1 MGVRRAV
8 ETAEAELDRA
18 GGKPVYS
25 LGPLIHN
32 PQTLALLAKR
42 GLCILDESNESIEA
56 HKSNEQEKTKRAGVP
71 AAGAVVIIRA
81 HGVGPDE
88 EAALKTGGAR
98 VADATCPRV
107 KLSQNTARL
116 LAAKGYHIFLAG
128 EKNHAEVRG
137 IAGYIERSGA
147 AYSIAGDAREAR
159 EAAQQ
164 VRRRTPDAK
173 TALIAQTTFSLEEY
187 ARTAAAL
194 RELFPGLQVKDTICP
209 ATRERQTAL
218 VELCAAADALVA
230 AGGNGSANTRRLLDI
245 ARAHG
250 KPAWIAEN
258 RVDASALAGELSRFP
273 VVGLCAGASTP
284 DSVIGEIEAELG
296 RIEYTGPI

>member
-8 ETAEAELDRA
+8 ETAEAELDRVD
-18 GGKPVYS
+18 GKTVYS

-32 PQTLALLAKR
+32 PQTLALLEKR
-42 GLCILDESNESIEA
+42 GLRILDEQNEPHEDEPS
-56 HKSNEQEKTKRAGVP
+56 HD
-71 AAGAVVIIRA
+71 AVVIIRA
-81 HGVGPDE
+81 HGVGPAV

-116 LAAKGYHIFLAG
+116 LAEQGYHVFLAG

-137 IAGYIERSGA
+137 IAGYIESSGA
-147 AYSIAGDAREAR
+147 AYSIAGNAGEAG
-159 EAAQQ
+159 EAAKQL
-164 VRRRTPDAK
+164 RRRLPEAK

-187 ARTAAAL
+187 ARAAAAI
-194 RELFPGLQVKDTICP
+194 REIFPGLEINDTICP

-218 VELCAAADALVA
+218 RELCAAAGAIIA

-245 ARAHG
+245 ARSQG
-250 KPAWIAEN
+250 KPAWIAET
-258 RVDASALAGELSRFP
+258 RSDAAALAGELSCFS

-296 RIEYTGPI
+296 RIEYTGKTL